1 MDTNL
6 STTGLFKLLNES
18 KTLDQ
23 AIESVPQNI
32 SLIDYLRALIERSD
46 MTISAFSQ
54 QLMASRIFIYQ
65 ILEGDRK
72 PSRDMLL
79 RMAFVLK
86 LSLDETQRLLKTAQ
100 RSSLYPRVRREAV
113 LIFALQRNYTLGEA
127 DEALR
132 YAGEQPLLP
141 DQAAGISNE

>member
-6 STTGLFKLLNES
+6 STTGLFKLLSES
-18 KTLDQ
+18 QTLDQ
-23 AIESVPQNI
+23 AIDGVPQHI
-32 SLIDYLRALIERSD
+32 SLIDYLHALLERSD